1 MTIHQAILYG
11 EDLLSESGVEQ
22 PRWNAERLLI
32 LALKQPRSKIYAE
45 LNRELNSSEFQA
57 FQELLKKRAE
67 HYPLAYIE
75 GTQDFFGRSFFVN
88 EDVLIPRPE
97 TEEIVQVVLSVPLPE
112 KPSILDLGS
121 GSGNI
126 AVTLALEIPGSSV
139 LALEISKPALEVL
152 RKNSKGR
159 VPAVCGNFVSP
170 PFLDRSFDVITANLP
185 YVEHSDFRNLPAETA
200 WEPRIALVADSLES
214 TYQFVL
220 KTSGRLLKPGGY
232 LVFEIG
238 YGQEERIKSVCS
250 RQKVVSLL
258 TIRKDQHSIPRVFV
272 LRKLQDHSHPST

>member
-139 LALEISKPALEVL
+139 VALEISKPALEVL

-159 VPAVCGNFVSP
+159 
-170 PFLDRSFDVITANLP
+170 
-185 YVEHSDFRNLPAETA
+185 
-200 WEPRIALVADSLES
+200 
-214 TYQFVL
+214 
-220 KTSGRLLKPGGY
+220 
-232 LVFEIG
+232 
-238 YGQEERIKSVCS
+238 
-250 RQKVVSLL
+250 
-258 TIRKDQHSIPRVFV
+258 
-272 LRKLQDHSHPST
+272 